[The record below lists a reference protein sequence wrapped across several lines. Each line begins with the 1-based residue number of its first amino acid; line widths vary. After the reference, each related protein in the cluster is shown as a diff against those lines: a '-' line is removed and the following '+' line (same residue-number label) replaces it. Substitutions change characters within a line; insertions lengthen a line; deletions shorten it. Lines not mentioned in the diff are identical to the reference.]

1 MGAAAHPAVEH
12 QQGRPGGPRGTRR
25 RAPGGRPVTTVT
37 RARRA
42 DSRTRAVALPAAVVL
57 GLLALAQVLSV
68 TDVLPR
74 RYAPPPTE
82 VLAALGR
89 LLAGPALWADI
100 GATLVGWA
108 VSLAIAVLV
117 GTAVGL
123 LLGSV
128 RPVRWLLTPVVE
140 FLRPIPS
147 IALIPLVVLTLGRGR
162 EGEVFLAAYAAVW
175 QMLVAAI
182 YATSAVDPVARDTAR
197 AFGFSRLHTIRWVT
211 LPAMVP
217 GLVTGVRIA
226 SATALIITVTS
237 EILLGVPGLGEGL
250 NLARN
255 AGDLTRMYAYV
266 VVIGVVGLG
275 INTAF
280 TALTRRFL
288 TWRGR

>member
-1 MGAAAHPAVEH
+1 MSAVASAPA
-12 QQGRPGGPRGTRR
+12 TRLR
-25 RAPGGRPVTTVT
+25 SA
-37 RARRA
+37 
-42 DSRTRAVALPAAVVL
+42 ALPAAVVV
-57 GLLALAQVLSV
+57 GLLVLLQALSV
-68 TDVLPR
+68 AEVLPR
-74 RYAPPPTE
+74 SYAPPPTE
-82 VLAALGR
+82 VLGSLGR
-89 LLAGPALWADI
+89 LLTGAALWSDI
-100 GATLVGWA
+100 GSTLVGWG
-108 VSLAIAVLV
+108 VSLAIAVVL

-128 RPVRWLLTPVVE
+128 RWVQWLLTPVVE

-147 IALIPLVVLTLGRGR
+147 IALIPLVILTIGGGR

-182 YATSAVDPVARDTAR
+182 YATGAVDPVARDTAR
-197 AFGFSRLHTIRWVT
+197 AFGFTRTQTVRWVT

-237 EILLGVPGLGEGL
+237 EILIGVPGLGQGL

-266 VVIGVVGLG
+266 VVIGVVGLA
-275 INTAF
+275 INTLF
-280 TALTRRFL
+280 TVVTRRYL
-288 TWRGR
+288 AWTEARR

>member
-1 MGAAAHPAVEH
+1 VTA
-12 QQGRPGGPRGTRR
+12 
-25 RAPGGRPVTTVT
+25 VTT
-37 RARRA
+37 ARRE
-42 DSRTRAVALPAAVVL
+42 SRLQAVALPAAVVV
-57 GLLALAQVLSV
+57 GLLALLQLLSV

-74 RYAPPPTE
+74 SYAPPPTE

-100 GATLVGWA
+100 GSTLVGWA
-108 VSLAIAVLV
+108 VSLGIAVVLGTVV
-117 GTAVGL
+117 GM

-128 RPVRWLLTPVVE
+128 RWVQWLLTPVVE

-147 IALIPLVVLTLGRGR
+147 IALIPLVVLTIGGARDGA
-162 EGEVFLAAYAAVW
+162 VFLAAYAAVW

-182 YATSAVDPVARDTAR
+182 YATGAVDPVARDTAR
-197 AFGFSRLHTIRWVT
+197 AYNLSRLQTVRWLT

-237 EILLGVPGLGEGL
+237 EILLGGVPGLGQGL
-250 NLARN
+250 NLARS

-266 VVIGVVGLG
+266 VVIGIVGLAINTVLTVLARRVVGWQG
-275 INTAF
+275 A
-280 TALTRRFL
+280 RR
-288 TWRGR
+288 